1 MIDFKDMPKQF
12 TFCSRKDCPR
22 RMNCLHWI
30 AYMEHPVVKQAY
42 FYDHRWIDENGGTE
56 QCPCYTD
63 STPVA
68 YARGFVKLMRTLPR
82 AKAEELRSMLVEQ
95 FGLYNYYRYRRGE
108 FLMTPEIQERITR
121 IASELGIGTPLVFDS
136 IEGRTHWGEQ
146 KVKAVL

>member
-1 MIDFKDMPKQF
+1 
-12 TFCSRKDCPR
+12 
-22 RMNCLHWI
+22 
-30 AYMEHPVVKQAY
+30 MEHPVVKQAY
-42 FYDHRWIDENGGTE
+42 FYDHRWIDKNGGTE

-108 FLMTPEIQERITR
+108 FLMTPEIQETITR
-121 IASELGIGTPLVFDS
+121 IASELGIDTPLVFDGK
-136 IEGRTHWGEQ
+136 EERTYWGEQ
-146 KVKAVL
+146 KVKTVL

>member
-12 TFCSRKDCPR
+12 TFCSRKDCLR

-30 AYMEHPVVKQAY
+30 AYMEHPVVEQAY
-42 FYDHRWIDENGGTE
+42 FYDHRWIDKNGGTE

-63 STPVA
+63 STPVV
-68 YARGFVKLMRTLPR
+68 YACGFINVMKSLPR
-82 AKAEELRSMLVEQ
+82 AKAEELRSSLVSQ

-108 FLMTPEIQERITR
+108 FLMTPEIQETITR
-121 IASELGIGTPLVFDS
+121 IASELGIDTPLVFDS
-136 IEGRTHWGEQ
+136 IEERTHWGKQ

>member
-1 MIDFKDMPKQF
+1 
-12 TFCSRKDCPR
+12 
-22 RMNCLHWI
+22 
-30 AYMEHPVVKQAY
+30 MEHPVVKQAY

-63 STPVA
+63 STPAV

-136 IEGRTHWGEQ
+136 IEERTHWSEQ

>member
-42 FYDHRWIDENGGTE
+42 FYDHRWIDKNGGTE

-68 YARGFVKLMRTLPR
+68 YACGFTNVMKSLPR

-108 FLMTPEIQERITR
+108 FLMTPEIQETITR
-121 IASELGIGTPLVFDS
+121 IASELGIDTPLVFDGK
-136 IEGRTHWGEQ
+136 EERTYWGEQ

>member
-1 MIDFKDMPKQF
+1 MTSKHIQRGCITKIRIYYANTKQSEKKSGILEEIV
-12 TFCSRKDCPR
+12 T
-22 RMNCLHWI
+22 
-30 AYMEHPVVKQAY
+30 
-42 FYDHRWIDENGGTE
+42 
-56 QCPCYTD
+56 
-63 STPVA
+63 
-68 YARGFVKLMRTLPR
+68 RGFVKLMRTLPR

-136 IEGRTHWGEQ
+136 IEERTHWGEQ